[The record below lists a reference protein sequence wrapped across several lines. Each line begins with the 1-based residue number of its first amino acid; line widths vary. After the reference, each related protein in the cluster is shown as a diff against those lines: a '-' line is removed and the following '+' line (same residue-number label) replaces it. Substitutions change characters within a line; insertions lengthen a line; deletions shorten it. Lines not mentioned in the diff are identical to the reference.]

1 MKAWSRLTTMV
12 LSAICSSAIYAT
24 TLFDEDRG
32 WTILIVETAGIP
44 FACVA
49 EKQLQNVKI
58 SITPALIANDPY
70 FILSTTLR
78 ADQKLKAPALD
89 IFFDERKIQLSRKQI
104 ALTSGT
110 IDLLVKFSDTNLE
123 QFGTTNSFQIN
134 LSPHTRIN
142 LESPTYAM
150 YLLEECVRTIN
161 VVTHQNE
168 MSAITQRQFPSL
180 ANQVS
185 TSQEANTKPITRKL
199 GPSEITKQDGIK
211 QTGLP
216 LNFEEF
222 VKAMSMVDA
231 SKIQFLPLDEAK
243 AEYDADWI
251 DAGWTGDKQLIF
263 GIGYVTNARS
273 KDLIE
278 YWSRELES
286 DCQSMDG
293 EATSKDLGIR
303 RAENHR
309 AHVAY
314 TLCRL
319 EDGWLTL
326 SKTAY
331 DMQSKSFGLTEAKIY
346 DDSHRESLGDW
357 FNKLK

>member
-1 MKAWSRLTTMV
+1 MTMV
-12 LSAICSSAIYAT
+12 LGAICSSAIYAT

-32 WTILIVETAGIP
+32 WTILMVETAGIP

-78 ADQKLKAPALD
+78 ANQKLKARTLD
-89 IFFDERKIQLSRKQI
+89 ILFDQRKIQLPRKQI
-104 ALTSGT
+104 ALTSDT

-142 LESPTYAM
+142 LESPKYAM

-161 VVTHQNE
+161 VAKHQTE
-168 MSAITQRQFPSL
+168 MSAVTQRQFPNL

-185 TSQEANTKPITRKL
+185 TAPETDKQPITRQL
-199 GPSEITKQDGIK
+199 EPSEVTKQDGIT
-211 QTGLP
+211 QINLP

-243 AEYDADWI
+243 AKYEADWI

-263 GIGYVTNARS
+263 GIGYVTNAKS
-273 KDLIE
+273 KDVIE

-286 DCQSMDG
+286 DCKSMNG

-303 RAENHR
+303 RAENQR

-331 DMQSKSFGLTEAKIY
+331 DMQSKSFGLTEVKMY
-346 DDSHRESLGDW
+346 DDSHKESLGNW